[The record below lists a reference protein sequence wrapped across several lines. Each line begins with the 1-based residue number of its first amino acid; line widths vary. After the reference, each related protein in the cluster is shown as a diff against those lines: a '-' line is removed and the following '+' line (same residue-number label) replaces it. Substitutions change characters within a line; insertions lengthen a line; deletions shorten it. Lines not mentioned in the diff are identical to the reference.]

1 MFSIEG
7 NKADLLG
14 VSAFLQDFRVDYFIV
29 SVVQYSML
37 ILLYIIVYL
46 PLPFVL
52 SWSIARVWI
61 KVLWLVTQA
70 YFGAITRSVVWRFPL
85 SIERHPQSW

>member
-14 VSAFLQDFRVDYFIV
+14 VSAFLQDFRVDYFVV
-29 SVVQYSML
+29 SVVHYSML
-37 ILLYIIVYL
+37 ILLYIIVSL

-52 SWSIARVWI
+52 S
-61 KVLWLVTQA
+61 
-70 YFGAITRSVVWRFPL
+70 
-85 SIERHPQSW
+85 